1 MLPVL
6 DEARPVIERHIAT
19 LKAIM
24 ARLDATR

>member
-19 LKAIM
+19 LKGHHGPAG
-24 ARLDATR
+24 RDR